1 MLELT
6 LFLSASQQKGWLGQ
20 MGCHNFIDLRKR
32 AKLDIIAIKSDS
44 TSFEN
49 PCTQA
54 NDRHSK
60 LNGISRSHLH
70 AQLIKF
76 LGKKKLKLL
85 TRNFSIFS
93 KPLVIGCKICLGSYA
108 RQRNSID
115 FHVQNTTYAR
125 SHVTKSQTLK
135 LVRKDIKLLMLIRFR

>member
-1 MLELT
+1 MDLLELT
-6 LFLSASQQKGWLGQ
+6 LFLSASQQRGWLGQ

-70 AQLIKF
+70 AQLINF
-76 LGKKKLKLL
+76 LGKKTQTVNQK
-85 TRNFSIFS
+85 FYHIFKAPS
-93 KPLVIGCKICLGSYA
+93 
-108 RQRNSID
+108 NW
-115 FHVQNTTYAR
+115 
-125 SHVTKSQTLK
+125 
-135 LVRKDIKLLMLIRFR
+135 M